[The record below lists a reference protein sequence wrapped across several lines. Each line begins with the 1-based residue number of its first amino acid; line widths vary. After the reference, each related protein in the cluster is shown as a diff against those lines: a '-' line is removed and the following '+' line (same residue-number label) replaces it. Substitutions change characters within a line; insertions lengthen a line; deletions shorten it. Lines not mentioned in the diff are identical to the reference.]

1 MTDTP
6 RGPQDEPAPDAD
18 ATTEIRAQAAPA
30 EQPSA
35 PSEPTRRLPTAWE
48 RIPKTIPHTRA
59 RTSTVVLGLVFL
71 GLMWWYLDLYAQFV
85 PEEQRRTGQ
94 TPVATTTKP
103 VQEEPTYDAPVTTT
117 PRPTPSS
124 AVPSS
129 GVASESGAASSTVP
143 GRSGEPVSP
152 MTGGTTAT
160 TSAPGG
166 IVLPGGVT
174 LPGIPAATTEPPAS
188 GGAPTTT
195 VPPG

>member
-1 MTDTP
+1 MTDVP
-6 RGPQDEPAPDAD
+6 KGPQDRSENDAE
-18 ATTEIRAQAAPA
+18 ATTEIRAQKVPL
-30 EQPSA
+30 PA
-35 PSEPTRRLPTAWE
+35 PSEPTRALPTAWE

-59 RTSTVVLGLVFL
+59 RTSTVVLGLLFL

-94 TPVATTTKP
+94 TPVATTTAPAQEKP
-103 VQEEPTYDAPVTTT
+103 AYDAPVTTT
-117 PRPTPSS
+117 PPRAPSS

-129 GVASESGAASSTVP
+129 GVAGESGAPSSTVP
-143 GRSGEPVSP
+143 GRSGEPGTAT
-152 MTGGTTAT
+152 TGGSTT

-174 LPGIPAATTEPPAS
+174 PSGIPGTTTESPTT

-195 VPPG
+195 LPPG

>member
-6 RGPQDEPAPDAD
+6 QGPRDEPVDEPRDEPAP
-18 ATTEIRAQAAPA
+18 AAP
-30 EQPSA
+30 A
-35 PSEPTRRLPTAWE
+35 PSEPTRPRPTMWE
-48 RIPKTIPHTRA
+48 RIPRTIPHTRA
-59 RTSTVVLGLVFL
+59 RTSTVVLCLVFL

-103 VQEEPTYDAPVTTT
+103 VQAEPTYDAPVITTT
-117 PRPTPSS
+117 SGATPSS

-129 GVASESGAASSTVP
+129 GVAGESGAPSSTVP

-152 MTGGTTAT
+152 MTGGTSAT

-166 IVLPGGVT
+166 IPLPGGLT
-174 LPGIPAATTEPPAS
+174 LPGIPVAPTEPPAIT
-188 GGAPTTT
+188 A
-195 VPPG
+195 